1 MSSGTGSGR
10 LRAPYSPSGC
20 SEGSA
25 ESGFRCQDCLMVCKS
40 AGGLTKHRKAK
51 HPYIPRMLGMGDMDE
66 AAPDDPALSSPAPR
80 PTHSSPSSATSWQ
93 LNNLPCT
100 PQPHIGASA
109 QTHDDAFSSP
119 FYAHN
124 CNSDN
129 IFYDGFYDYMDIE
142 SKHPGS
148 AEPLSEADKV
158 SRVDNSS
165 DGDVE
170 WADDE
175 LEDSDGSEDSD
186 VDDGELRVYGDG
198 TRDYQEQDYQE
209 PELVHNTD
217 TAGLEHLAEQTGSF
231 HTGLHREFHPLL
243 NGVPCDAHGNALE
256 PNPPLPALPNPSP
269 PGWTPYDDRFSFEL
283 AEFLYTKEQMS
294 EGHINTLL
302 DMWMRKLAQFGEAGS
317 FHNADEMY
325 SIIDNTPL
333 GDVKWETFSVRYNGK
348 LPVKDVPEW
357 MEKRYEVWYRDPHT
371 IAQQMLANKDYMN
384 QIDYCAVHETLDGK
398 PKLKDFMSGDWAW
411 RQSNKIAK
419 DQNTHGSMF
428 VPIILG
434 SDKTT
439 VSVGTGDNEF
449 YPLYMALGNHHNA
462 VRRAHRGAVAL
473 IGFLAIPKTDK
484 AHKDTLAFRKFRR
497 QIFHSSLARILES
510 LKPGMTL
517 PEVTLCADGHF
528 RRALYGIGP
537 YIADYPEQALLAC
550 IVQGWCPKCTGRNT
564 DLDGD
569 HSPSILRSC
578 EHTESL
584 IELLDLG
591 TLWSD
596 YGIVGDLVPFTN
608 NFPRADI
615 HELIAPDILHQL
627 IKGTFKDHLVEWVGE
642 YLMLKHGKAQA
653 DKILSDIDR
662 RIAVVPPFTGLR
674 RFPQGRGFKQWTGDD
689 SKALMKHSL
698 KHWPR
703 SIWEFGAPNG
713 LCSSITESKHIKA
726 VKEPYRRSSRYEALA
741 QMLLTNQRLDKLAAS
756 RVDFQ
761 SRGMLEPLPKPKQRK
776 ERVDG
781 LGAPEESASI
791 PMDKDDGAI
800 TGLKQPDSIKL
811 ATKYR
816 RCHSRYPTELLQEVD
831 RPTFHTLV
839 RQFLRNHLV
848 EVNDLIYH
856 EEDKHSLPEFHS
868 PIYIHYSAK
877 AIYYAP
883 SDPSGVGGMRREYI
897 RANPKWRKGDPRFDC
912 VLVKRPV
919 LEGPSV
925 AGKFQVARIFLLFS
939 FKFSGVTLQCAL
951 VQWFDW
957 IAGVPDE
964 DTGMWMV
971 ERCRYG
977 PHSQPI
983 SVIPLH
989 LISRAVHLVPVYGDQ
1004 PVPKDLSASS
1014 SLDSYDY
1021 FFVNKYADHHTYE
1034 LFGSD

>member
-1 MSSGTGSGR
+1 
-10 LRAPYSPSGC
+10 
-20 SEGSA
+20 
-25 ESGFRCQDCLMVCKS
+25 
-40 AGGLTKHRKAK
+40 
-51 HPYIPRMLGMGDMDE
+51 MGDMDK
-66 AAPDDPALSSPAPR
+66 AAPDDPALSSPAH

-170 WADDE
+170 WADDK

-186 VDDGELRVYGDG
+186 VDDGELHVYGDG
-198 TRDYQEQDYQE
+198 TRDYQE
-209 PELVHNTD
+209 PELVYNTD
-217 TAGLEHLAEQTGSF
+217 TAGLERLAEQTGSF

-256 PNPPLPALPNPSP
+256 LNPPLPALPNPLP

-294 EGHINTLL
+294 EGHINMLL
-302 DMWMRKLAQFGEAGS
+302 DMWMRKLVQFGEAGS

-357 MEKRYEVWYRDPHT
+357 MEKHYEVWYQDPHT
-371 IAQQMLANKDYMN
+371 ISQQMLANKDYMN
-384 QIDYCAVHETLDGK
+384 QIDYCAIHETLDGK

-411 RQSNKIAK
+411 RQS
-419 DQNTHGSMF
+419 
-428 VPIILG
+428 
-434 SDKTT
+434 
-439 VSVGTGDNEF
+439 
-449 YPLYMALGNHHNA
+449 
-462 VRRAHRGAVAL
+462 
-473 IGFLAIPKTDK
+473 
-484 AHKDTLAFRKFRR
+484 
-497 QIFHSSLARILES
+497 
-510 LKPGMTL
+510 
-517 PEVTLCADGHF
+517 
-528 RRALYGIGP
+528 
-537 YIADYPEQALLAC
+537 ALLAC
-550 IVQGWCPKCTGRNT
+550 IVQGWCPKCMGRNT

-578 EHTESL
+578 KHTESL

-596 YGIVGDLVPFTN
+596 YGIVGNLVPFTN
-608 NFPRADI
+608 NFPHADI
-615 HELIAPDILHQL
+615 HELIALDILHQL
-627 IKGTFKDHLVEWVGE
+627 IKGTFKDHLVEWV
-642 YLMLKHGKAQA
+642 
-653 DKILSDIDR
+653 DIDR

-674 RFPQGRGFKQWTGDD
+674 QFPQGCGFKQWTGDD
-689 SKALMKHSL
+689 SKALMKIYLPVLDGLLPQDIVQTIHSLIDFCYLAQRDFHMSDTIALLEATLADFHKYRGIFVVTGVRPDGFSSLPHQHSL
-698 KHWPR
+698 KHWPH
-703 SIWEFGAPNG
+703 SIWEFGAPNS

-726 VKEPYRRSSRYEALA
+726 VKEPYRRSSQYEALA
-741 QMLLTNQRLDKLAAS
+741 QMLLTNQCLDKLAAS

-761 SRGMLEPLPKPKQRK
+761 SCGMLEPLPKPKQRK

-781 LGAPEESASI
+781 LGAPEES

-800 TGLKQPDSIKL
+800 TGLKQPDSIKIT
-811 ATKYR
+811 TKYR

-839 RQFLRNHLV
+839 RQFLWNHLV
-848 EVNDLIYH
+848 EVNNLIYH

-897 RANPKWRKGDPRFDC
+897 RANPKWRKGDPHFDC
-912 VLVKRPV
+912 VLIKHPV

-989 LISRAVHLVPVYGDQ
+989 LISQAVHLVPVYGDQ
-1004 PVPKDLSASS
+1004 PIPKDLSASS